1 MQQIVKAERNRIEMT
16 VITKKYRINKVL
28 RELNI
33 SFQTIAEFLEK
44 SQNPIENLSIN
55 SKIDQSVYDVL
66 QEEFADDKERKA
78 KTNKIYQEKQKERE
92 EIYGVDQ
99 DQSTSSTHAS
109 SVPILEKPTES
120 KEETQETEER
130 TPSSSLP
137 SEKPVGRKALKPLEF
152 VGFKNLEPKR
162 PKAQSKEKK
171 SEEKSSSD
179 VQAIPTVGE
188 KSMKPK
194 PGITDTGRVV
204 DLENIKAKEKE
215 IKEIR
220 DKKASEEKA
229 SKPRRKR
236 RRISTK
242 PIEDNL
248 LNVTQKKKA
257 TINQSTEEDIS
268 EEDISKKI
276 SETLVKLMASQ
287 KGSGAKH
294 RAKKRA
300 EERKAQVE
308 REEQE
313 RETKKIVKV
322 TEYVTVSQLA
332 SILGT
337 TPTDVIA
344 KAMNNGIMA
353 TMNQRLTPEELEFI
367 ALEYDVELEFEKSE
381 RELSLVDQKDKDSD
395 MVPRPPVV
403 TVMGHV
409 DHGKTSLLDYIAKSN
424 IVAGEAGSITQH
436 IGASGVILP
445 NGKKITFIDTPGHQA
460 FTAMRAR
467 GAQVTDMAIIVIAAD
482 DDIKPQTIEAINHAQ
497 AADIP
502 MIFAINKV
510 DKPTA
515 NPEKVKSSLSQRN
528 LLVEDLGGKYQSQ
541 EISATK
547 GTGVDELLE
556 KVLLQAEISELKAN
570 PNRHAEGVVL
580 EANLDIGRG
589 YVTTVLI
596 KNGTLKV
603 GDYILVGSV
612 SGKTRALM
620 DERGNRL
627 KQAGPSAAVSILGLD
642 SAPQTGST
650 FVVLED
656 EKEAKLIATGRKQLD
671 REQILKTQKQLTLD
685 EIGRRLQLE
694 NFQLVNIVLK
704 GDVDGSVEALADSIE
719 QLSTEEIELKIIH
732 KGVGA
737 ITESDIQLASASDAI
752 VIGFNVRPTGNVRV
766 LAEKEKIDIR
776 TYSIIYDAI
785 DDIKN
790 AMEGMLSPEL
800 KEEVTGMAEIRETYK
815 ISRLGIIAG
824 CMVIDGKMSKN
835 SFIRV
840 LRDGV
845 VIHTGEMASLKRFK
859 DDAKEVLKGYDC
871 GIQVKGFNDLI
882 VGDQLEGFLKKQV
895 RKKISSPTY
904 H

>member
-1 MQQIVKAERNRIEMT
+1 MD
-16 VITKKYRINKVL
+16 
-28 RELNI
+28 
-33 SFQTIAEFLEK
+33 
-44 SQNPIENLSIN
+44 NLSIN
-55 SKIDQSVYDVL
+55 SKIDQAVYELLL
-66 QEEFADDKERKA
+66 QEFADDKERRA
-78 KTNKIYQEKQKERE
+78 KTDEIYREKLKEREQIFGVEQDHSTPSVVNPSTIVQDLPSQEKQPPPTKK
-92 EIYGVDQ
+92 DK
-99 DQSTSSTHAS
+99 TSS
-109 SVPILEKPTES
+109 KP
-120 KEETQETEER
+120 Q
-130 TPSSSLP
+130 
-137 SEKPVGRKALKPLEF
+137 KPLGREALKSPEI
-152 VGFKNLEPKR
+152 VGFKDLEPQKSK
-162 PKAQSKEKK
+162 PKVEEKK
-171 SEEKSSSD
+171 PDQPKPSD
-179 VQAIPTVGE
+179 SPSKPQVDQSP
-188 KSMKPK
+188 KKPK

-215 IKEIR
+215 VQEIR
-220 DKKASEEKA
+220 DKQSSHEKVT
-229 SKPRRKR
+229 KPRRKR
-236 RRISTK
+236 RRISSRSTGGHLLEVDK
-242 PIEDNL
+242 KKKEVSSIQPIE
-248 LNVTQKKKA
+248 
-257 TINQSTEEDIS
+257 EEIS

-276 SETLVKLMASQ
+276 SETLEKLTASQ
-287 KGSGAKH
+287 KGLGAKH

-300 EERKAQVE
+300 EERKVQ
-308 REEQE
+308 EELHE
-313 RETKKIVKV
+313 KEKEARKIVKV
-322 TEYVTVSQLA
+322 TEYVTVSQFA

-367 ALEYDVELEFEKSE
+367 ALEYDIELEFEKSE
-381 RELSLVDQKDKDSD
+381 RESSLVDKKDKDAD
-395 MVPRPPVV
+395 LVNRPPVV

-409 DHGKTSLLDYIAKSN
+409 DHGKTSLLDYISKSN

-436 IGASGVILP
+436 IGASGVELP

-502 MIFAINKV
+502 MIFAINKI

-515 NPEKVKSSLSQRN
+515 NPEKVKISLSQRN

-541 EISATK
+541 EISATN
-547 GTGVDELLE
+547 GTGIDELLE

-580 EANLDIGRG
+580 EANLDKGRG

-620 DERGNRL
+620 DERGKRL
-627 KQAGPSAAVSILGLD
+627 KQAGPSTAVSILGLD

-650 FVVLED
+650 FIVLED
-656 EKEAKLIATGRKQLD
+656 EKEAKLIASGRKQLD
-671 REQILKTQKQLTLD
+671 REQTLKTQKQLTLD

-752 VIGFNVRPTGNVRV
+752 VIGFNVRPTGNVRT

-785 DDIKN
+785 DDIRD

-800 KEEVTGMAEIRETYK
+800 KEQVTGVAEIRETYK
-815 ISRLGIIAG
+815 ISRLGTIAG
-824 CMVIDGKMSKN
+824 CMVTDGKMVKN
-835 SFIRV
+835 SFVRV
-840 LRDGV
+840 LRDGL
-845 VIHTGEMASLKRFK
+845 VIFTGEMASLKRFK
-859 DDAKEVLKGYDC
+859 DDVKEVSKGYDC
-871 GIQVKGFNDLI
+871 GIQIKNFNDIAL
-882 VGDQLEGFLKKQV
+882 GDQIEGFLKKQV

>member
-1 MQQIVKAERNRIEMT
+1 MSG
-16 VITKKYRINKVL
+16 ITKNHRINKVL

-33 SFQTIAEFLEK
+33 SFQTAAEYLEK
-44 SQNPIENLSIN
+44 SQNPVENLSIN
-55 SKIDQSVYDVL
+55 SKIDQTVYERL
-66 QEEFADDKERKA
+66 LEEFADDKERKA
-78 KTNKIYQEKQKERE
+78 KTDEIYREKLKERE
-92 EIYGVDQ
+92 EIYGVEQ
-99 DQSTSSTHAS
+99 DQPTQ
-109 SVPILEKPTES
+109 PIFKPPIS
-120 KEETQETEER
+120 RPTQENTTEPKQAPQ
-130 TPSSSLP
+130 TTVASPTSKP
-137 SEKPVGRKALKPLEF
+137 EKSQKPIGREALKSPVV
-152 VGFKNLEPKR
+152 VGFKDLEPKK
-162 PKAQSKEKK
+162 PKPDVEEKK
-171 SEEKSSSD
+171 PIESPSSD
-179 VQAIPTVGE
+179 VPTKPSVDE
-188 KSMKPK
+188 KPIKAK
-194 PGITDTGRVV
+194 PGITDTGRIV
-204 DLENIKAKEKE
+204 DLDNIKAKEKE
-215 IKEIR
+215 VKQIR
-220 DKKASEEKA
+220 DKQSGHDKATR
-229 SKPRRKR
+229 PRPKR
-236 RRISTK
+236 RRISSR
-242 PIEDNL
+242 PVGGNL
-248 LNVTQKKKA
+248 LEVDQRKKTT
-257 TINQSTEEDIS
+257 TIQPVEEDIS
-268 EEDISKKI
+268 EEDISRKI
-276 SETLVKLMASQ
+276 SETLEKLTASQ
-287 KGSGAKH
+287 KGLGAKH

-300 EERKAQVE
+300 EERRAQEE
-308 REEQE
+308 REEQKKDA
-313 RETKKIVKV
+313 KKIVKV

-395 MVPRPPVV
+395 LVPRPPVV

-409 DHGKTSLLDYIAKSN
+409 DHGKTSLLDYISKSN

-436 IGASGVILP
+436 IGASGVELP
-445 NGKKITFIDTPGHQA
+445 SGKKITFIDTPGHQA

-502 MIFAINKV
+502 MIFAINKI

-515 NPEKVKSSLSQRN
+515 DPEKVKISLSQRN

-541 EISATK
+541 EISATE

-556 KVLLQAEISELKAN
+556 KVLIQAEISELKAN

-580 EANLDIGRG
+580 EANLDKGRG
-589 YVTTVLI
+589 FVTTVLI

-650 FVVLED
+650 FIVLED
-656 EKEAKLIATGRKQLD
+656 EKEAKLIASGRKQLG
-671 REQILKTQKQLTLD
+671 REQMLKTQKQLTLD

-719 QLSTEEIELKIIH
+719 QLSTEEVELKIIH

-766 LAEKEKIDIR
+766 LAEKERIDIR

-785 DDIKN
+785 DDIKDS
-790 AMEGMLSPEL
+790 MEGMLSPEL

-815 ISRLGIIAG
+815 ISRLGTIAG
-824 CMVIDGKMSKN
+824 CMVTDGKMIKN

-845 VIHTGEMASLKRFK
+845 VIFTGEMASLKRFK
-859 DDAKEVLKGYDC
+859 DDAKEVSKGYDC
-871 GIQVKGFNDLI
+871 GIQVKKFNDVI
-882 VGDQLEGFLKKQV
+882 VGDRLEGFLKKQV

>member
-1 MQQIVKAERNRIEMT
+1 MT

-33 SFQTIAEFLEK
+33 SFQTASEFLGK

-55 SKIDQSVYDVL
+55 SKIDQIVYELLL
-66 QEEFADDKERKA
+66 QEFADDKERRA
-78 KTNKIYQEKQKERE
+78 KTDEIYREKLKERE
-92 EIYGVDQ
+92 QIYGVDQ
-99 DQSTSSTHAS
+99 D
-109 SVPILEKPTES
+109 
-120 KEETQETEER
+120 
-130 TPSSSLP
+130 SSSMVP
-137 SEKPVGRKALKPLEF
+137 PQAIVQEDISQEKQLYPTKKAKTSIKSPKTQKPLGRETLKPPE
-152 VGFKNLEPKR
+152 VIGFKDLEPKK
-162 PKAQSKEKK
+162 PKQKV
-171 SEEKSSSD
+171 EEKPPKESKALDGPSEQPMDQS
-179 VQAIPTVGE
+179 T
-188 KSMKPK
+188 KNPK
-194 PGITDTGRVV
+194 PGIIDTGRVI
-204 DLENIKAKEKE
+204 DLDNIKAKEKE
-215 IKEIR
+215 VKEVR
-220 DKKASEEKA
+220 DKQS
-229 SKPRRKR
+229 SKEQVIKQRRKR
-236 RRISTK
+236 RRISPRSTSG
-242 PIEDNL
+242 NL
-248 LNVTQKKKA
+248 FEVEQKKKKPVSIQP
-257 TINQSTEEDIS
+257 T

-276 SETLVKLMASQ
+276 SETLEKLTASQ
-287 KGSGAKH
+287 KGLGAKH

-300 EERKAQVE
+300 EERKVQ
-308 REEQE
+308 EEFHE
-313 RETKKIVKV
+313 KEKDAKKIVKV
-322 TEYVTVSQLA
+322 TEYVTVSQFA

-367 ALEYDVELEFEKSE
+367 ALEYDIELEFEKSE
-381 RELSLVDQKDKDSD
+381 RESSLIDKKDKDSD
-395 MVPRPPVV
+395 LVTRPPVV

-409 DHGKTSLLDYIAKSN
+409 DHGKTSLLDYISKSN

-436 IGASGVILP
+436 IGASGVELP

-467 GAQVTDMAIIVIAAD
+467 GAQVTDMAIIIIAAD

-502 MIFAINKV
+502 MIFAINKI

-515 NPEKVKSSLSQRN
+515 NPEKVKISLSQRN

-541 EISATK
+541 EISVTK
-547 GTGVDELLE
+547 GIGIDELLE

-570 PNRHAEGVVL
+570 PKRHAEGVVL
-580 EANLDIGRG
+580 EANLDKGRG
-589 YVTTVLI
+589 FVTTVLI

-620 DERGNRL
+620 DERGKRL
-627 KQAGPSAAVSILGLD
+627 KEAGPSAAVSILGLD

-650 FVVLED
+650 FIVLED
-656 EKEAKLIATGRKQLD
+656 EKEAKLIASGRKQLD
-671 REQILKTQKQLTLD
+671 REQTLKTQKQLTLD

-752 VIGFNVRPTGNVRV
+752 VIGFNVRPMGNVRT

-785 DDIKN
+785 DDIKD

-800 KEEVTGMAEIRETYK
+800 KEQVTGVAEIRETYK
-815 ISRLGIIAG
+815 ISRLGTIAG
-824 CMVIDGKMSKN
+824 CMVTDGKMVKN
-835 SFIRV
+835 SFVRV
-840 LRDGV
+840 LRDGL
-845 VIHTGEMASLKRFK
+845 VIFTGEMASLKRFK
-859 DDAKEVLKGYDC
+859 DDAKEVSKGYDC
-871 GIQVKGFNDLI
+871 GIQVKNFNDITL
-882 VGDQLEGFLKKQV
+882 GDQIEGFLKKQV

-904 H
+904 Q